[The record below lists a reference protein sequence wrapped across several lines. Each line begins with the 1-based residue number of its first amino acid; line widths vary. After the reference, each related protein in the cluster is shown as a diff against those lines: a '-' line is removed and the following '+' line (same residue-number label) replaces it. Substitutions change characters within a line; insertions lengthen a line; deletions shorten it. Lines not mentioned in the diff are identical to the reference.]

1 MKGFPPMKV
10 SSRQSCKQALPG
22 DYNVIAWLKISQSA
36 FRIPF
41 LDADIQTSE
50 TRVQALLPLSTPVPP
65 GAPGELAR
73 WLKKCIRIISLS
85 LGRLYVSGAFCS
97 KYQEKRE
104 TDRSPETVTQGET
117 ENKRRW
123 RHFITMTKILFVI
136 PFTSKFGNPKA

>member
-50 TRVQALLPLSTPVPP
+50 TRVQALLPLSTQYPREPQ
-65 GAPGELAR
+65 ESLLA
-73 WLKKCIRIISLS
+73 
-85 LGRLYVSGAFCS
+85 G
-97 KYQEKRE
+97 
-104 TDRSPETVTQGET
+104 
-117 ENKRRW
+117 
-123 RHFITMTKILFVI
+123 
-136 PFTSKFGNPKA
+136 